1 MKKQDIQ
8 VRDRRVSSCS
18 YCLYAVVIKDY
29 PFFELAMVDL
39 DRNKVSFVFLAILV
53 LVAVGVV
60 LKYAGAA
67 ILPFIIAWLLS
78 FLVGPV
84 VNFMTDRKV
93 PTTLAVFIVLIFLV
107 GVIYLSGTFLYTR
120 ISAFVDAYP
129 KYELRMIELIDT
141 LTKRLGID
149 LLEDINWRQ
158 NVYNFLRTLSGPVFA
173 FASKLVLVV
182 IFLFFIL
189 LGKPFFKYKI
199 LKSFSHDRANQLS
212 QMTYSITTQIRRYL
226 SWQFVIS
233 FSTGC
238 LVWLA
243 LKMIGVDFAVTW
255 GALAFFLNFIPTVGS
270 IAASIPPI
278 LLALVQFYPS
288 FWPGV
293 ITFFALLTIQLS
305 IGNGIAPKVLG
316 DQLNLSPVV
325 ILLSLLFWGWLW
337 GIIGAL
343 LSIPITAAIKIV
355 CENIEQLQPISVMMG
370 SGKSYQREFKKLE
383 KSFPEVSE
391 LIHPSKDN

>member
-1 MKKQDIQ
+1 
-8 VRDRRVSSCS
+8 
-18 YCLYAVVIKDY
+18 
-29 PFFELAMVDL
+29 MVDV
-39 DRNKVSFVFLAILV
+39 DRNKISFIFLGILV

-67 ILPFIIAWLLS
+67 LLPLIIAWLFS
-78 FLVGPV
+78 FLIGPL
-84 VNFMTDRKV
+84 VNYMTERKV

-107 GVIYLSGTFLYTR
+107 GVIYLSGTFLYSR
-120 ISAFVDAYP
+120 ISAFAAAYP
-129 KYELRMIELIDT
+129 KYHSRMTELIT
-141 LTKRLGID
+141 ALTTQLNLGFD
-149 LLEDINWRQ
+149 PLAGINWGQ
-158 NVYNFLRTLSGPVFA
+158 NVGRFLVTLSGSIFA

-199 LKSFSHDRANQLS
+199 LKSFSDDKANQLS
-212 QMTYSITTQIRRYL
+212 QITYSITGQIRRYL

-233 FSTGC
+233 FCTGC

-243 LKMIGVDFAVTW
+243 LSLIGVDFAITW

-270 IAASIPPI
+270 IVASIPPI
-278 LLALVQFYPS
+278 LLALIQFYPS
-288 FWPGV
+288 LWPGV

-337 GIIGAL
+337 GIVGAL

-355 CENIEQLQPISVMMG
+355 CENIEPLQPISVMMG

-383 KSFPEVSE
+383 KSFPDVGE
-391 LIHPSKDN
+391 LINPSKDN

>member
-1 MKKQDIQ
+1 
-8 VRDRRVSSCS
+8 
-18 YCLYAVVIKDY
+18 
-29 PFFELAMVDL
+29 MVDL
-39 DRNKVSFVFLAILV
+39 DRNKVSFIFLGILV

-60 LKYAGAA
+60 LKYAGTA
-67 ILPFIIAWLLS
+67 ILPLIIAWLFS

-93 PTTLAVFIVLIFLV
+93 PATLAVFIVMIFLV
-107 GVIYLSGTFLYTR
+107 GVIYLSGTFLYSR
-120 ISAFVDAYP
+120 ISAFAAAYP
-129 KYELRMIELIDT
+129 EYRARMTELIVA
-141 LTKRLGID
+141 LTSQLNLGFD
-149 LLEDINWRQ
+149 PLAGINWGQGVGR
-158 NVYNFLRTLSGPVFA
+158 FLVTLSGSIFT
-173 FASKLVLVV
+173 FASKLVLVG

-199 LKSFSHDRANQLS
+199 LKSFSDHRANQLS
-212 QMTYSITTQIRRYL
+212 EITYSITGQIRRYL
-226 SWQFVIS
+226 SLQFLIS
-233 FSTGC
+233 LCTGC

-243 LKMIGVDFAVTW
+243 LSLIGVDFAVTW

-270 IAASIPPI
+270 IASSIPPI

-293 ITFFALLTIQLS
+293 ITFFVLLTIQLG

-337 GIIGAL
+337 GIVGAL
-343 LSIPITAAIKIV
+343 LSIPITAALKIV
-355 CENIEQLQPISVMMG
+355 CENIEPLQPVSVMMG
-370 SGKSYQREFKKLE
+370 SGKSYRREFKKLE
-383 KSFPEVSE
+383 KSFPEVGT
-391 LIHPSKDN
+391 LIDPPEDN

>member
-1 MKKQDIQ
+1 
-8 VRDRRVSSCS
+8 
-18 YCLYAVVIKDY
+18 
-29 PFFELAMVDL
+29 MVDV
-39 DRNKVSFVFLAILV
+39 DRNKVSFVFMGILV

-67 ILPFIIAWLLS
+67 ILPLIIAWLFS
-78 FLVGPV
+78 FLLGPV

-93 PTTLAVFIVLIFLV
+93 PATLAVFIVLIFLV
-107 GVIYLSGTFLYTR
+107 GIIYLSGTFLYTR
-120 ISAFVDAYP
+120 ISAFAAAYP
-129 KYELRMIELIDT
+129 EYRLRMTELIAT
-141 LTKRLGID
+141 LTTQLNLGFDPLAGID
-149 LLEDINWRQ
+149 WGQ
-158 NVYNFLRTLSGPVFA
+158 NIGRFLVTLSGSIFT

-199 LKSFSHDRANQLS
+199 LKSFSDDKANQLS
-212 QMTYSITTQIRRYL
+212 QITFSITGQIRRYL

-233 FSTGC
+233 FCTGC

-243 LKMIGVDFAVTW
+243 LSLIGVDFAVTW

-278 LLALVQFYPS
+278 LLALIQFYPS

-293 ITFFALLTIQLS
+293 ITLFALLTIQLS

-337 GIIGAL
+337 GIVGAL
-343 LSIPITAAIKIV
+343 LSVPITAAIKIV
-355 CENIEQLQPISVMMG
+355 CENIEPLQPISVMMG

-383 KSFPEVSE
+383 KTFPEVSS
-391 LIHPSKDN
+391 LLDPPKDN